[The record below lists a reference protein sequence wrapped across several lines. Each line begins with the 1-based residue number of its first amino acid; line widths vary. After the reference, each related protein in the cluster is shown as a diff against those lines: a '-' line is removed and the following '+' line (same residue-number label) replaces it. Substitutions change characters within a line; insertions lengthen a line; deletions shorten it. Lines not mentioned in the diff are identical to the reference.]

1 MTSSMTKMVMMM
13 VVNNYTMREIARLS
27 WNAMDEEQR
36 KLITDVENIKRM
48 VVSKVEDLFVQQYHD
63 TPTDNLHNLVDEF
76 NNTNDLDDCICET
89 IYGLVS

>member
-48 VVSKVEDLFVQQYHD
+48 VVS
-63 TPTDNLHNLVDEF
+63 NEF